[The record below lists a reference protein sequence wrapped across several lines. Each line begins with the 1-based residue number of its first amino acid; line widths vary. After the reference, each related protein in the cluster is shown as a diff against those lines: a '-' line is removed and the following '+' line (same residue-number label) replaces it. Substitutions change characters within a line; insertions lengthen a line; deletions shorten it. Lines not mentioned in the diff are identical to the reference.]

1 LIQLSH
7 KKTLRC
13 LLNIARSADRLVCTL

>member
-1 LIQLSH
+1 VIQLSH
-7 KKTLRC
+7 KKTLHC